1 MRKIFNWFD
10 THLPM
15 ISIVFYMV
23 FSVVFFTINKV
34 TTPKYIIHSVID
46 DYIPFNEYFIIPY
59 MLWFV
64 MIAFSLIYFVIYS
77 KKDYLH
83 LCFMMYMSMTISV
96 LIYLMAPNGLQLRV
110 ELTNNNICSRLVQLI
125 QSIDNPTNVC
135 PSIHVSV
142 IIAICVALLKSP
154 CFNKKYVFKIGVI
167 IITILICMSTVF
179 LKQHSIIDVFWGA
192 VLAIT
197 MHILAYHTP
206 LDKKLS

>member
-1 MRKIFNWFD
+1 MKRIMKWFD
-10 THLPM
+10 SHLPM
-15 ISIVFYMV
+15 ISIVFYIV
-23 FSVVFFTINKV
+23 FSIVFFIINQV
-34 TTPKYIIHSVID
+34 TTPKYIIHSIID

-64 MIAFSLIYFVIYS
+64 MIAFSLIYFVIHS

-110 ELTNNNICSRLVQLI
+110 ELTNNNTCTQIVKLI

-142 IIAICVALLKSP
+142 ILAICASLLKSH
-154 CFNKKYVFKIGVI
+154 CFSEKYAFKICVI

-179 LKQHSIIDVFWGA
+179 LKQHSIIDVFWGV
-192 VLAIT
+192 VLAFI
-197 MHILAYHTP
+197 MYIFAYHTS
-206 LDKKLS
+206 LDNKLS